1 MLREL
6 PWAFLRY
13 LAAHDSWLWTTR
25 FEHSSIKLSI
35 LLKTNTGLEY
45 GIKSH
50 NIVNFDPMTG
60 NVLRYGHVE
69 DFEKVIK
76 RDHARIAAVMM
87 EPIHGGLE

>member
-1 MLREL
+1 
-6 PWAFLRY
+6 
-13 LAAHDSWLWTTR
+13 
-25 FEHSSIKLSI
+25 
-35 LLKTNTGLEY
+35 
-45 GIKSH
+45 
-50 NIVNFDPMTG
+50 MTG